1 MDEPLSN
8 LDAKLR
14 ETMRAEL
21 AHLHHD
27 LGSTFFYVTHDQ
39 VEAMTMGDRIGIL
52 NEGKILQIGTP
63 DDIYNTPANMF
74 VAKFV
79 GSPPINFL
87 EGTVDQGNIAVG
99 DQEMLCCLTESQL
112 KQLENY
118 NKPKV
123 TLGIRPEDIEVT
135 REEGDSNSFK
145 SEVYFKQSMG
155 AEDILNLKTDT
166 LMFKAVAPPSLHT
179 KVGETVYANLDMTRS
194 HLFDPETE
202 DRLQ

>member
-99 DQEMLCCLTESQL
+99 KGEMLCCLTEEQL
-112 KQLENY
+112 RLVEKFP
-118 NKPKV
+118 KPKL

-135 REEGDSNSFK
+135 REEGESNSFRC
-145 SEVYFKQSMG
+145 EVYFKQSMG
-155 AEDILNLKTDT
+155 AEDILNLKSDG
-166 LMFKAVAPPSLHT
+166 LMIQAVAPPSLRA

-202 DRLQ
+202 ERIQ